1 LAEDLRRLGL
11 LPGQVVMLHASVKA
25 IGWIVGGPDVVIQ
38 AILDVLGPE
47 GTLMMYVGWE
57 ESPYLSIALEE
68 GHGEAYCRE
77 CPAFDPERSRAN
89 RKWSILT
96 KYLHTWPGACRSDH
110 PEASVVA
117 MGAKA
122 E

>member
-1 LAEDLRRLGL
+1 MVTKSRLVKDLLALGL
-11 LPGQVVMLHASVKA
+11 APGEMVMLHASVKGV
-25 IGWIVGGPDVVIQ
+25 GWVVVGPDVVIQ

-57 ESPYLSIALEE
+57 EVPYLTLALEE
-68 GHGEAYCRE
+68 GYEELYFRE

-96 KYLHTWPGACRSDH
+96 EYLRT
-110 PEASVVA
+110 
-117 MGAKA
+117 
-122 E
+122 